1 VVRTDLE
8 DAVIASLKMLGGT
21 GTIPKVAE
29 QIWIAREADLRA
41 SGELFFTWQ
50 YDIRWAAQRLQDAGK
65 LEKVKRSGKSVWE
78 LR

>member
-1 VVRTDLE
+1 VIRADLE
-8 DAVIASLKMLGGT
+8 DAVVDALNALGGT
-21 GTIPKVAE
+21 GSIPKVAE
-29 QIWIAREADLRA
+29 QIWIAREVDLRS

-65 LEKVKRSGKSVWE
+65 LEKVKRAGKSVWE

>member
-1 VVRTDLE
+1 LE
-8 DAVIASLKMLGGT
+8 DAVLDALKTLGGA
-21 GTIPKVAE
+21 GSIPKVAE
-29 QIWIAREADLRA
+29 QVWIAREKDLRG

-65 LEKVKRSGKSVWE
+65 LEKIKRSGKSVWE

>member
-1 VVRTDLE
+1 
-8 DAVIASLKMLGGT
+8 MLGGA

-29 QIWIAREADLRA
+29 QIWIAREADLKD